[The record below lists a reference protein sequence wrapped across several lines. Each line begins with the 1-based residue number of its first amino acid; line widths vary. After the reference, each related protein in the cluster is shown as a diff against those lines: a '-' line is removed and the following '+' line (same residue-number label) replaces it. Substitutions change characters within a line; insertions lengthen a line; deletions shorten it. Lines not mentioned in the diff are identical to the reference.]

1 MSVQEKPLV
10 VIPGDNPTQ
19 IGDSPQLE
27 RLRERARV
35 VLHRDHPADLND
47 QIERV
52 AGAEILLNSRGH
64 VTWSAESLELLPNL
78 KMITTCSIGTD
89 MIDLEAARRLGI
101 LVSNIPGKTAGV
113 VAEHALA
120 LALAAARR
128 VAFQT
133 AELKS
138 GRWTR
143 MDNVYLA
150 GKTLG
155 LVGTGNI
162 GAQMA
167 RLGRA
172 IGMNV
177 IAWTFNP
184 TPQRAQSLGVRFVE
198 LDELLTTADVI
209 SLHVKLTPDSRHL
222 IGREELAKMKP
233 GTLLVNTARGP
244 VVDTGA
250 LIDALNSDHLG
261 GAAIDVFDTEPL
273 PPDHPILSCE
283 QIVLTPHHA
292 DHTPEGIEFL
302 NEGAVDNIFA
312 YLDGNPQNIVS
323 TPARVTP

>member
-1 MSVQEKPLV
+1 MSAQEKPLV
-10 VIPGDNPTQ
+10 VIPGDKPTQ

-27 RLRERARV
+27 RLRERTRV
-35 VLHRDHPADLND
+35 VLHRDHPEDLDD
-47 QIERV
+47 QIARV
-52 AGAEILLNSRGH
+52 GNAEILLNSRGH
-64 VTWSAESLELLPNL
+64 VRWSAESLERLPNL

-89 MIDLEAARRLGI
+89 MIDIEAARRLGI
-101 LVSNIPGKTAGV
+101 VVSNIPGKTAAV

-120 LALAAARR
+120 LALAVARR

-133 AELKS
+133 AELKA

-143 MDNVYLA
+143 MDNVFLA

-162 GAQMA
+162 GSQMA

-172 IGMNV
+172 IGMDV
-177 IAWTFNP
+177 IAWSYHP
-184 TPQRAQSLGVRFVE
+184 SEERARSLGVRFVE
-198 LDELLTTADVI
+198 LDELLSTSDVI

-222 IGREELAKMKP
+222 IGRDELAKMKP

-244 VVDTGA
+244 VVDTQA
-250 LIDALNSDHLG
+250 MIDALNAGHLG

-273 PPDHPILSCE
+273 PADHPLLSCE

-302 NEGAVDNIFA
+302 NEGAVENILA
-312 YLDGNPQNIVS
+312 YLNGMPQNVVS
-323 TPARVTP
+323 